1 MGADERCLS
10 GLRTEMATLLLQLLL
25 LLSPLLLLLSLAPL
39 PWDVRLRPNVQR
51 GVSVHIAYVTYGA
64 SALILPLMGGARILA
79 TLPRRQHP

>member
-1 MGADERCLS
+1 M
-10 GLRTEMATLLLQLLL
+10 RTEMATLLLQLLL
-25 LLSPLLLLLSLAPL
+25 LLSPLLHLLSLAPF

-64 SALILPLMGGARILA
+64 SALILPFMGGARILA